1 MSSLKDSI
9 APLESHLKAVP
20 PQINVLATAILV
32 ISLILLAAGT
42 LYRRK
47 GFRN

>member
-1 MSSLKDSI
+1 
-9 APLESHLKAVP
+9 VP

-32 ISLILLAAGT
+32 VSLLLLAAGT

-47 GFRN
+47 KVVI

>member
-1 MSSLKDSI
+1 
-9 APLESHLKAVP
+9 VP

-42 LYRRK
+42 LLRRK
-47 GFRN
+47 RLEG